1 MASPVTPHLSLVLR
15 PVRAEDESFLEQ
27 VYASTRAEELAVTD
41 WSEEQKTQFLRQQ
54 FTAQDA
60 HYRAHY
66 PSAEFSVIEREG
78 LPIGRLYVDR
88 WTKEIRIMDIA
99 LLPEHRGAG
108 IGTTLLR
115 ELQEEARAAGKSLSI
130 HVEKFNPALRLY
142 ERLGFRPIEDK
153 EVYLLMEWRASTEGN
168 EGNKG

>member
-1 MASPVTPHLSLVLR
+1 
-15 PVRAEDESFLEQ
+15 